1 MSRIG
6 QEITNSADILDSR
19 DIIARIEELDS
30 DRSIYVDAI
39 DTAEEALAEAEEAL
53 RQAPEGANT
62 SELQNAVC
70 EAANA
75 LEKARL
81 DLQGEDGFD
90 STVEGEELAALKALA
105 EEGEN
110 YADDWNYGVALI
122 RDSYFR
128 THAEELAD
136 DLGLVPNDAPWPL
149 TCIDW
154 RRAAEELKGDY
165 TAIEFDGVTYW
176 VR

>member
-19 DIIARIEELDS
+19 DIIRRIEELES
-30 DRSIYVDAI
+30 DRAPYVDAI
-39 DTAEEALAEAEEAL
+39 DEAEEAITEAEEAL
-53 RQAPEGANT
+53 RQADEGVNT
-62 SELQNAVC
+62 SELQEAVC
-70 EAANA
+70 KAVEAR
-75 LEKARL
+75 EKAL
-81 DLQGEDGFD
+81 DALDEFD
-90 STVEGEELAALKALA
+90 DTAEGEELVMLNAVA

-110 YADDWNYGVALI
+110 YADYWNHGVALI

-128 THAEELAD
+128 TYAEELAED
-136 DLGLVPNDAPWPL
+136 IGAIPANAAWPC

-154 RRAAEELKGDY
+154 AKAARELQQDY
-165 TAIEFDGVTYW
+165 TEVDFDGVSYW

>member
-19 DIIARIEELDS
+19 DIIRRIEELES
-30 DRSIYVDAI
+30 DRAPYVDAI
-39 DTAEEALAEAEEAL
+39 ETAEEALAEALEAM
-53 RQAPEGANT
+53 RDPSEGDDTA
-62 SELQNAVC
+62 ELARAVENA
-70 EAANA
+70 EIA

-81 DLQGEDGFD
+81 DLEGEDGFD
-90 STVEGEELAALKALA
+90 STAEGEELATLKALA

-110 YADDWNYGVALI
+110 YADDWNYGVTII

-136 DLGLVPNDAPWPL
+136 DLGLVPSDAPWPL

>member
-1 MSRIG
+1 MSSIG

-19 DIIARIEELDS
+19 DIIRRIEELDS
-30 DRSIYVDAI
+30 DRAPYVDAI
-39 DTAEEALAEAEEAL
+39 DEAEEAITEAEEAL
-53 RQAPEGANT
+53 RQADEGVNT
-62 SELQNAVC
+62 SELQEAICKAV
-70 EAANA
+70 EAR
-75 LEKARL
+75 EKAL
-81 DLQGEDGFD
+81 DVLDEFD
-90 STVEGEELAALKALA
+90 DTAEGEELVMLKAVA

-110 YADDWNYGVALI
+110 YADDWNHGVALI

-128 THAEELAD
+128 TYAEELAD
-136 DLGLVPNDAPWPL
+136 DLGVVSRDLEWPL

-154 RRAAEELKGDY
+154 RRAAEELKEDY

>member
-19 DIIARIEELDS
+19 DIIRRIEELES
-30 DRSIYVDAI
+30 DRAPYVDAI
-39 DTAEEALAEAEEAL
+39 DEAEEAITEAEEAL
-53 RQAPEGANT
+53 RQADEGVNT
-62 SELQNAVC
+62 SELQEAVC
-70 EAANA
+70 KAVEAR
-75 LEKARL
+75 EKAL
-81 DLQGEDGFD
+81 DALDEFD
-90 STVEGEELAALKALA
+90 DTAEGEELATLKAVA

-110 YADDWNYGVALI
+110 YADDWNHGVALI

-136 DLGLVPNDAPWPL
+136 DLGLVPSDAPWPL

-154 RRAAEELKGDY
+154 RRAAEELKADY

>member
-1 MSRIG
+1 M
-6 QEITNSADILDSR
+6 
-19 DIIARIEELDS
+19 
-30 DRSIYVDAI
+30 
-39 DTAEEALAEAEEAL
+39 
-53 RQAPEGANT
+53 NT
-62 SELQNAVC
+62 SELQEAVC
-70 EAANA
+70 KAVEAR
-75 LEKARL
+75 EKAL
-81 DLQGEDGFD
+81 DALDEFD
-90 STVEGEELAALKALA
+90 DTAEGEELATLKAVA

-110 YADDWNYGVALI
+110 SADDWNYGVTLI

-136 DLGLVPNDAPWPL
+136 DLGLVPSDAPWPL

-154 RRAAEELKGDY
+154 RRAAEELKADY